1 MIVNW
6 QIENVFLGSC
16 INYFLL
22 YVTGW
27 QSLSGKLDTKTEF
40 CREQAGASG
49 LKWLHPTSIYTCR
62 RECISSSYATFKLS
76 PSNFSVWGLATLF
89 IYTMCQPGEL
99 HQQTLFVYKKARLD

>member
-49 LKWLHPTSIYTCR
+49 LK
-62 RECISSSYATFKLS
+62 
-76 PSNFSVWGLATLF
+76 
-89 IYTMCQPGEL
+89 
-99 HQQTLFVYKKARLD
+99 